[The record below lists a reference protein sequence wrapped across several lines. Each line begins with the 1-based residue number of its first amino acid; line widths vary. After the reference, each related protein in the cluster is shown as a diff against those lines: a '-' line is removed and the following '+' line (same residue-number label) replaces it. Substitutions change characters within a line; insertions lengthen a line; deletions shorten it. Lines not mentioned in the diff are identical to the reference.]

1 MKSPLMSKILKNST
15 TKHTSVLTDSVMFK
29 DKDVIPTDIPIINI
43 AFSGDV
49 DGGLSSGLT
58 LLAGP
63 SKSFKSAT
71 ALVCVSAY
79 FKKYPDAVC
88 IFYDSEGGVTPDYL
102 RSMEVDPDRVVH
114 IPIEHIE
121 MLKFD
126 MVKQLKELDRGD
138 KVIVMIDSIGNTAS
152 LKELED
158 ALSEKS
164 VAEMQRAKS
173 IKGLFRMVTPSL
185 VAKDIPCI
193 AICHTYSEMS
203 LYPKQI
209 ISGGSGLIYSAN
221 TAFIIGKSQEKDG
234 TDLVGYNFTLNV
246 EKSRYVREKS
256 KLVFT
261 VTYDGGIQRFSGL
274 LELGLESGAIIKP
287 SNGWFQKVNLDTGEL
302 AEKKYRSKETQTDAF
317 WNDILSNQKFKSF
330 IKERFQLGAAYNNP
344 ISDEDIEDELDLIE
358 V

>member
-15 TKHTSVLTDSVMFK
+15 TKHTAVLTDSVMFK
-29 DKDVIPTDIPIINI
+29 DKDVIPCDIPIINI

-49 DGGLSSGLT
+49 SGGLSSGLT
-58 LLAGP
+58 IFAGP
-63 SKSFKSAT
+63 SKSFKSAVS
-71 ALVCVSAY
+71 LVCVSA
-79 FKKYPDAVC
+79 FLNKYPDAVC

-102 RSMEVDPDRVVH
+102 RSMNVDPDRVVH

-126 MVKQLKELDRGD
+126 LVKQLKELDRGD

-158 ALSEKS
+158 ALSEKT

-209 ISGGSGLIYSAN
+209 ISGGCLEAGTKLIM
-221 TAFIIGKSQEKDG
+221 FDG
-234 TDLVGYNFTLNV
+234 TVKN
-246 EKSRYVREKS
+246 
-256 KLVFT
+256 
-261 VTYDGGIQRFSGL
+261 I
-274 LELGLESGAIIKP
+274 
-287 SNGWFQKVNLDTGEL
+287 
-302 AEKKYRSKETQTDAF
+302 
-317 WNDILSNQKFKSF
+317 
-330 IKERFQLGAAYNNP
+330 
-344 ISDEDIEDELDLIE
+344 EDIEVGELVKTLNGSKPVTHIWNPDTLENGEPECFEIE
-358 V
+358 FEDGYKCVVSENHPFLTESGWVEANKLKIEQIVVSV